1 MQCWIRKTIWLL
13 LAVMACPAGA
23 LAADSLD
30 ATELAELQR
39 YLAELKTGGPGSA
52 ARVDQLADISFPGL
66 LQVIR
71 AYVEL
76 EFPIEAHTH
85 RAFQALLER
94 NTRSADYPWPM
105 LNLYAPQFA
114 QFRTRPVADNPLSQR
129 LFDRLRE
136 SVARFGPA
144 TQRELNIRTTFDLAV
159 RLTPEASLRCL
170 ASGRGRNE
178 LLDAWNRRLAR
189 LQERHPIPGL
199 DRQVSDIAAAFSLDL
214 PTAEL
219 ESLLRFIAAWPKQR
233 ERYRTS
239 LEKCL
244 GDKREAVVLA
254 GLMVQH
260 RVPLLLTANE
270 GVIERFAAHPK
281 VVERALL
288 NYVFDDTTDHSAT
301 LRRLWA
307 KLPANQPKA
316 RRACLFA
323 MGEHPKGNDV
333 IALAA
338 VLERSYDFI
347 DVAMPIL
354 KAGDRARATQAIR
367 HVLSRDERGL
377 EEALRLARDL
387 DLAGFDEEAARSALD
402 ERRDQILRQSALQYL
417 QRADGKTRRRLL
429 PLLAHTDA
437 DMRLTAIRMFV
448 DKRRLTEMDMN
459 EIGPALVRVALADRS
474 HGHRQEA
481 IYVLGC
487 WREQSAVEL
496 LRKVLKD
503 HLAVPA
509 GQLDESRYWDY
520 RLRLV
525 ALLGLTRLG
534 DPEARKE
541 LQELHRLGGPAERMD
556 VLLTFLDL
564 GEVPEFAFADLSAA
578 EPKLVAT
585 AATLIAQ
592 HGAEAARK
600 RMRQFFQASPL
611 WSEFL
616 DSGMDD
622 HQILRLAGV
631 KNHAP

>member
-13 LAVMACPAGA
+13 LAVMAWPTGA
-23 LAADSLD
+23 LVADSLD
-30 ATELAELQR
+30 ATELGELQR
-39 YLAELKTGGPGSA
+39 YLAELKTGSPGSA
-52 ARVDQLADISFPGL
+52 ARVDQLADVSFPGL
-66 LQVIR
+66 LQLIR
-71 AYVEL
+71 DYVEL
-76 EFPIEAHTH
+76 ESPIEAHTH

-94 NTRSADYPWPM
+94 NTRSADCPWPVV
-105 LNLYAPQFA
+105 NLYAPQFA
-114 QFRTRPVADNPLSQR
+114 QFRTRPVADNPLAQR
-129 LFDRLRE
+129 LFDRLRQ
-136 SVARFGPA
+136 SGGGRAA
-144 TQRELNIRTTFDLAV
+144 FDLAV
-159 RLTPEASLRCL
+159 RLTPEASLRYL
-170 ASGRGRNE
+170 AAGQRPQRVE

-199 DRQVSDIAAAFSLDL
+199 DQHVAASAAAFSLDL
-214 PTAEL
+214 PAAEL
-219 ESLLRFIAAWPKQR
+219 ESLLRFSAAWPKQR

-244 GDKREAVVLA
+244 GDPREAVVLA

-260 RVPLLLTANE
+260 RFPLLLTANE

-323 MGEHPKGNDV
+323 MGEHPKGNDA

-387 DLAGFDEEAARSALD
+387 DLTGFEEEAARSALD
-402 ERRDQILRQSALQYL
+402 ERRDQILRQAALQYL
-417 QRADGKTRRRLL
+417 QRGDGKTRRRLL

-437 DMRLTAIRMFV
+437 DLRLTAIRMFV

-474 HGHRQEA
+474 QGHRQEA

-487 WREQSAVEL
+487 WREASAAEP

-503 HLAVPA
+503 HPPVPV

-525 ALLGLTRLG
+525 ALLGLATLG

-541 LQELHRLGGPAERMD
+541 LQELHRLGGPTERMD
-556 VLLTFLDL
+556 VLLAYLDL

-592 HGAEAARK
+592 HGDEAAKK